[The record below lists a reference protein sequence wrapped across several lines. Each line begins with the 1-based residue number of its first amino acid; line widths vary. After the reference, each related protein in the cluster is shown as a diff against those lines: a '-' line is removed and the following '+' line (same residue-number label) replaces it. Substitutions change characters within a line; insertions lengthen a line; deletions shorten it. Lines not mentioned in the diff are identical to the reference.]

1 MGLGGWAREHW
12 QTAMGW
18 GGVVRM
24 EAPEGSVRGKQ
35 DHLLGCVPTCYH
47 QAVLVMVAN
56 MIVMP
61 RKRRGLGDKEC
72 TGGTVYL

>member
-1 MGLGGWAREHW
+1 
-12 QTAMGW
+12 
-18 GGVVRM
+18 M

-47 QAVLVMVAN
+47 QAVMVMVAN

-61 RKRRGLGDKEC
+61 RKRRGLGDREC